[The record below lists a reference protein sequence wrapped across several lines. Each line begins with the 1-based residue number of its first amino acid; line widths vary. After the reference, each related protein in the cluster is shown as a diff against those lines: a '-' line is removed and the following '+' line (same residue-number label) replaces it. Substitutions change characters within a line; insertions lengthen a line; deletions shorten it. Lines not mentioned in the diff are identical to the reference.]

1 MDTPALPQEE
11 MAGAGAQAPPTA
23 FGDDAQQD
31 DGQTGGA
38 GADTSYAGIH
48 GPALAALDDKLK
60 ATAKANVSLKE
71 QQLAITKQREIL
83 GKQTQVDQAAV
94 QLAAQRHALAV
105 TNTPQGALR
114 MSSGA
119 PNTAIMPQ
127 GALPLPGSAGAG
139 QATWQDQLKGF
150 DIDQHLNDANYS
162 DEDHAKAS
170 AELKANTGKSAAE
183 MYDELENRGLVLPS
197 DAKLTDRQKGEMFLR
212 FGLGML
218 KAHQG
223 AAVVRPDQWRA
234 PNTAA
239 AMGAGGEAALGSYE
253 QILQGQRAGA
263 LQQFQER
270 QKIGEAAAGK
280 QADLERAMQG
290 RAMTNE
296 MWLGREAS
304 QEKRTGMQGDVRR
317 EVVGTQEAGKGE
329 RQAVGEA
336 GRGTRLDETEA
347 GKAKRQKDEDAAKAA
362 REAAALK
369 AKGEGEGSDKAKAK
383 EQAELDKE
391 QDDARK
397 RAAKAITDDPMHTYH
412 VVNGKR
418 VQYSEDELTDQYV
431 SKMPAHQRA
440 AKATAP
446 QPKAGEKTGEA
457 PKTATGAKGEK
468 YVLSPDGKTW
478 VEQK

>member
-1 MDTPALPQEE
+1 MDTPALPQDDQ
-11 MAGAGAQAPPTA
+11 AGAGAQA
-23 FGDDAQQD
+23 F
-31 DGQTGGA
+31 GGA
-38 GADTSYAGIH
+38 PVPPPAEDDDSTGADTSYAGVH

-60 ATAKANVSLKE
+60 ATAQANASLKE

-139 QATWQDQLKGF
+139 QKTWQDHLKDF
-150 DIDQHLNDANYS
+150 DVEQHLQDSNYT
-162 DEDHAKAS
+162 DEHWKQAD
-170 AELKANTGKSAAE
+170 AELKQNTGKTSAE
-183 MYDELENRGLVLPS
+183 MYDELQNRGLVLPS
-197 DAKLTDRQKGEMFLR
+197 DAKLSDRQKGEMFLK
-212 FGLGML
+212 FGIGML

-270 QKIGEAAAGK
+270 QRIGEVAAGK
-280 QADLERAMQG
+280 QADLEKAKVERE
-290 RAMTNE
+290 MTME
-296 MWLGREAS
+296 MWKGREAS
-304 QEKRTGMQGDVRR
+304 QEKRTDVQADTRKDI
-317 EVVGTQEAGKGE
+317 TATTEAGKDT
-329 RQAVGEA
+329 RQAVGEE
-336 GRGTRLDETEA
+336 GKGTRQGAAITAKHEDVATHESHA
-347 GKAKRQKDEDAAKAA
+347 DKRKAEGDDPDSE
-362 REAAALK
+362 
-369 AKGEGEGSDKAKAK
+369 KGKAK

-391 QDDARK
+391 QDTALSKADATLKDDPLHSYHVVDGKHVQYTREELAANFAKDMPATK
-397 RAAKAITDDPMHTYH
+397 RAA
-412 VVNGKR
+412 
-418 VQYSEDELTDQYV
+418 
-431 SKMPAHQRA
+431 
-440 AKATAP
+440 AKAATTAS
-446 QPKAGEKTGEA
+446 PKPGEKTTGVQ
-457 PKTATGAKGEK
+457 TATNAKGEK
-468 YVLSPDGKTW
+468 MAYIDGKW
-478 VEQK
+478 VAQ

>member
-1 MDTPALPQEE
+1 MDTPALPQDDTS
-11 MAGAGAQAPPTA
+11 AQAP
-23 FGDDAQQD
+23 FGGVPVTPPADDED
-31 DGQTGGA
+31 SA

-60 ATAKANVSLKE
+60 ATAQANASLKD

-119 PNTAIMPQ
+119 PNTAIMPA
-127 GALPLPGSAGAG
+127 GALPLPGSSGAG
-139 QATWQDQLKGF
+139 KAAWQDQLKGF
-150 DIDQHLNDANYS
+150 DIDQHLQDANYT
-162 DEDHAKAS
+162 DDHWKQAD
-170 AELKANTGKSAAE
+170 AELKSNTGKTSAE
-183 MYDELENRGLVLPS
+183 MYDELQNRGLVLPS
-197 DAKLTDRQKGEMFLR
+197 DAKLSDRQKGEMFLK

-239 AMGAGGEAALGSYE
+239 AIGAGGEAALGSYE

-263 LQQFQER
+263 LEQYQEK

-280 QADLERAMQG
+280 QADLERAMQE

-304 QEKRTGMQGDVRR
+304 QEKRTGMQGDVKK

-336 GRGTRLDETEA
+336 GKDTRQNKAITSKEKVVDETEA
-347 GKAKRQKDEDAAKAA
+347 GKNKREAS
-362 REAAALK
+362 REAAASGAEGSEK
-369 AKGEGEGSDKAKAK
+369 AKVR

-391 QDDARK
+391 QDTALNKADA
-397 RAAKAITDDPMHTYH
+397 AIKSYDASTYVKGDD
-412 VVNGKR
+412 GKR
-418 VQYSEDELTDQYV
+418 RQLSREELADKYA
-431 SKMPAHQRA
+431 KDMPAHQRA

-446 QPKAGEKTGEA
+446 QPKAGEKPAGGIQ
-457 PKTATGAKGEK
+457 TATNAKGEK
-468 YVLSPDGKTW
+468 MAYIDGKW
-478 VEQK
+478 VAH